1 MKVREEEQATDEE
14 DLITR
19 NQTIYDSVWNVQTL
33 LHVCGLQ
40 VLQSIDEQVVK
51 AQQ

>member
-1 MKVREEEQATDEE
+1 MKVREEEQATDE

-19 NQTIYDSVWNVQTL
+19 NETIDDSVWNVQTL